1 MSNLFPFLM
10 TRVSPLQSLNS
21 SLHRFNLLTGG
32 NKFTLKYT
40 GKSQE
45 IRVVLG
51 SFVSTFP
58 KPGNFL
64 RDSHPC
70 YDFPLLFFFSNFS
83 YIVTFENKHRHSD
96 YNETTS
102 FLICCCFCFCVCF
115 IYFYFLYIYY
125 IECVVM

>member
-10 TRVSPLQSLNS
+10 TCVSHLQSLNS
-21 SLHRFNLLTGG
+21 SLHRFNLLKGG
-32 NKFTLKYT
+32 NKFTLKHT
-40 GKSQE
+40 GKSKE

-70 YDFPLLFFFSNFS
+70 SDFPLLFFCSDPS
-83 YIVTFENKHRHSD
+83 YILSFENEPRHSD
-96 YNETTS
+96 YNGTIS
-102 FLICCCFCFCVCF
+102 F
-115 IYFYFLYIYY
+115 
-125 IECVVM
+125 